1 MCDTHGPDIARLLR
15 YLVGSNDKL
24 GRLQEK
30 ALRRL
35 VAMYRNPGER
45 VGDHGVTRE
54 ACLHAWAAHGQ
65 TWPSRWRPPSVAPHG
80 HRRMAMAVSVATD
93 TAGHHWGAPLA
104 TTGHHGLF
112 GMCI

>member
-1 MCDTHGPDIARLLR
+1 MATGMRYAEVLIHAMCDTHGPDIAHLRR

-45 VGDHGVTRE
+45 VGDHGITRE
-54 ACLHAWAAHGQ
+54 ACLQALRRMVREE
-65 TWPSRWRPPSVAPHG
+65 WPSRWRRTQLASTG
-80 HRRMAMAVSVATD
+80 D
-93 TAGHHWGAPLA
+93 TAGHRW
-104 TTGHHGLF
+104 LF